1 MRRVGYRGARG
12 AVLVEALIVAPLL
25 VLLWCAVSFASDAF
39 GRKLATRGEA
49 RALAWEHALGSC
61 EGGAASTAASEGAN
75 LDTVVAD
82 RESVEGA
89 ALTDEGRELADN
101 ARDTGELELGD
112 SWGVAEASRSS
123 DSSRSYPG
131 FAPESMASHFEV
143 QCDEKPRGADP
154 VSVLS
159 FLWDLRNT
167 VRFD

>member
-1 MRRVGYRGARG
+1 MRDKKLSRARG
-12 AVLVEALIVAPLL
+12 AALVEALVIAPML
-25 VLLWCAVSFASDAF
+25 VLLWCAVSFTSDVF

-49 RALAWEHALGSC
+49 RAMAWEHALHSC
-61 EGGAASTAASEGAN
+61 EGGAATTSETEGAN
-75 LDTVVAD
+75 LDAVVSD
-82 RESVEGA
+82 RESIQGA

-112 SWGVAEASRSS
+112 SWGVAEASTSS
-123 DSSRSYPG
+123 DGWRSYPR
-131 FAPESMASHFEV
+131 FTRERVASRFEV

>member
-1 MRRVGYRGARG
+1 MPRTARTCARG
-12 AVLVEALIVAPLL
+12 AALVETLIVAPLL
-25 VLLWCAVSFASDAF
+25 VLSRCALSVASDMY

-49 RALAWEHALGSC
+49 RALAWEHALSSC
-61 EGGAASTAASEGAN
+61 EGGSASTADAEGTN
-75 LDTVVAD
+75 LDAVVAD

-101 ARDTGELELGD
+101 ARGTGDLELGD
-112 SWGVAEASRSS
+112 SWGVAEASQSS
-123 DSSRSYPG
+123 DPWRSYPP
-131 FAPESMASHFEV
+131 FARERVASTFEV